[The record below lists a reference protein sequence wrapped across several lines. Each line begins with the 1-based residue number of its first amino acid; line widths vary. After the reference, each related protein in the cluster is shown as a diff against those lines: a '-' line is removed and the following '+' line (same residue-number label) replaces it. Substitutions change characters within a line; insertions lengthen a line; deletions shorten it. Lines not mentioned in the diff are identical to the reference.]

1 MYRST
6 SGSITYSAMAALLT
20 VLPGNQMSN
29 STPRDTFMPVS
40 ICLIKVMQL
49 QNKSWSRKH
58 TKLHFAFNNSKNVMK
73 IIIQTHSD
81 LGFFIKPLSMRKK

>member
-73 IIIQTHSD
+73 MIIQTHSD